1 MHKTVTIFLCF
12 QNSFQISRYRMFQ
25 NRNIVIKP
33 LYIQLYDYKTSPF
46 RKWKKRIERMDAYI
60 SFDGMVALS
69 LMESKTSVGCI
80 CLKFGIPE
88 RGVRKFNNK
97 NSFKFEKQWQNVETK
112 AKNSKTLWYNS
123 QHLTLSYGFET
134 YGISSCDSSRAEW
147 LWIDGWWWWW
157 SLKAFLAFWQTGKRN
172 RNILQG
178 LHGY

>member
-1 MHKTVTIFLCF
+1 M
-12 QNSFQISRYRMFQ
+12 
-25 NRNIVIKP
+25 
-33 LYIQLYDYKTSPF
+33 
-46 RKWKKRIERMDAYI
+46 KKRIKRMDAYI
-60 SFDGMVALS
+60 NFDGMVALS

-88 RGVRKFNNK
+88 RSVRKFNNK

-157 SLKAFLAFWQTGKRN
+157 SLKAFLSFWHTGKRN